1 LAVTAQHIQ
10 HDGETGLAAA
20 YASHHAQLLR
30 YLIARTGDRS
40 EAEDVLQEL
49 WLRLEEGKTGPVA
62 NPVSYLYRMASNLVV
77 DKARERQRRQHRER
91 DWTETLV
98 DLSSGEAV
106 DDAPTADRMIEDRQ
120 RLFQL
125 AEAINALPAGAR
137 RVLQR
142 LKLDG
147 LSHAE
152 VARELGV
159 SKSAI
164 EKHMAVAMKHLIK
177 SMGS

>member
-1 LAVTAQHIQ
+1 
-10 HDGETGLAAA
+10 
-20 YASHHAQLLR
+20 
-30 YLIARTGDRS
+30 
-40 EAEDVLQEL
+40 
-49 WLRLEEGKTGPVA
+49 
-62 NPVSYLYRMASNLVV
+62 MASNLVV
-77 DKARERQRRQHRER
+77 DRLRERQRRHQRER
-91 DWTETLV
+91 EWTGTIV
-98 DLSSGEAV
+98 DLSSGEAI
-106 DDAPTADRMIEDRQ
+106 DEGPAADQMIEDRQ
-120 RLFQL
+120 RLLRLSQ
-125 AEAINALPAGAR
+125 AINALPAGAR

-177 SMGS
+177 SMGG